1 MIKIKIII
9 PAFVL
14 VSFTVFTQSLLAQE
28 NDSRHPLL
36 TDRFTLGF
44 GGFIQDKSI
53 KLRVDGQFEGPSIDV
68 DERWKLSS
76 DDTSVAGVFRWKF
89 GEKWT
94 LSGQYFNTDD
104 SAQAVLGEDVNWED
118 VTFKAGSNVGVG
130 VDLSVARLFF
140 GRTFSSGPRHEF
152 GLGAGLHWLEIG
164 AFLEGEVFINDE
176 SRGFDRRSVSA
187 DFPLPNLGGWY
198 DYAFSPKWMATAR
211 IDGLYVDIGD
221 YKGGL
226 WNSSLGVQYQAFRHV
241 GFLLAY
247 QVIRLDVDVDKSGWR
262 GAVELTYKGPFLAV
276 TANW

>member
-1 MIKIKIII
+1 M
-9 PAFVL
+9 
-14 VSFTVFTQSLLAQE
+14 
-28 NDSRHPLL
+28 
-36 TDRFTLGF
+36 
-44 GGFIQDKSI
+44 
-53 KLRVDGQFEGPSIDV
+53 
-68 DERWKLSS
+68 
-76 DDTSVAGVFRWKF
+76 
-89 GEKWT
+89 
-94 LSGQYFNTDD
+94 
-104 SAQAVLGEDVNWED
+104 LGEDVNWED